1 MEKIIKKLNNSN
13 NALNAYK
20 ALLPR
25 IIVSL
30 KGETINFKSEDG
42 FTEEEIKIIGEPN
55 YLNPVI
61 YVNDRMCHQAV
72 RGNISARH
80 GICGKKSVVKHLTD
94 SPSNNLHIRGY
105 QPRYN
110 VQILILFNKLS
121 KIDVNKLHK
130 IRYC

>member
-1 MEKIIKKLNNSN
+1 MKVLIRNLNNPN

-25 IIVSL
+25 ITVSL
-30 KGETINFKSEDG
+30 KGETVNFRSEDG
-42 FTEEEIKIIGEPN
+42 FTEEEIKIIGEPS

-61 YVNDRMCHQAV
+61 YINDRMYHQAC

-80 GICGKKSVVKHLTD
+80 GICGEKTVVKHLTD
-94 SPSNNLHIRGY
+94 SPSSNLHIRGY

-121 KIDVNKLHK
+121 KININKLHK
-130 IRYC
+130 SVI